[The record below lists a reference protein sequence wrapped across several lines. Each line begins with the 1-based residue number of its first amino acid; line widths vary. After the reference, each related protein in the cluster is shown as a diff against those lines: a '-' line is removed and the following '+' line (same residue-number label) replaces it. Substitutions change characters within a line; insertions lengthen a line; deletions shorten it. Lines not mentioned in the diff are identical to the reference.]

1 MRCWDGARVHRRGQ
15 DWPDAE
21 GKADGRGAVAAVVSR
36 GWSWGVCTDSGG
48 RLRQACKLS
57 SLDDLEVKTLSV
69 NQLLV

>member
-1 MRCWDGARVHRRGQ
+1 MQ
-15 DWPDAE
+15 
-21 GKADGRGAVAAVVSR
+21 KAKQTGRGAVAAVVSR